1 MTFSRIHARP
11 LLTLACSIAM
21 LGGIA
26 GSRAQ
31 ADEWNKRTILTT
43 NQPIQVTNKVL
54 GPGQYVFML
63 DNSNSDRH
71 IVRIFNAD
79 QSQLIETVMAVPDY
93 RIRPTGNSRFTFY
106 ETPPGTARALR
117 AWFYPGDN
125 FGQEF
130 AYPKHPQI
138 VQTGAATSNPTP
150 NTVAANREPAASTTV
165 NNNGEANREVAPAGS
180 KPPAV
185 TSQTAPAQEDQ
196 SAIAQQNQTAST
208 QQNQTAEQ
216 QSAGEAD
223 RSQPEEQTQIAQNT
237 PPPKPAQPHAQ
248 QSQQSNQERH
258 RPAELPK
265 TASPY
270 GLIGLMGLALLGIA
284 GLLHLRRTA

>member
-1 MTFSRIHARP
+1 MTFSRFHARP
-11 LLTLACSIAM
+11 LLTLACGIAM
-21 LGGIA
+21 VGGIA

-31 ADEWNKRTILTT
+31 ADEWNKRTVLTT
-43 NQPIQVTNKVL
+43 NQPIQVTDKVL
-54 GPGQYVFML
+54 DPGQYVFML
-63 DNSNSDRH
+63 DNSNSNRH

-79 QSQLIETVMAVPDY
+79 QSRLIDTVMAVPDY
-93 RIRPTGNSRFTFY
+93 RIQPTGNSRFTFY
-106 ETPPGTARALR
+106 ETPPGTAPALR

-130 AYPKHPQI
+130 PYPKHPQV
-138 VQTGAATSNPTP
+138 VQTSATTSTTTS
-150 NTVAANREPAASTTV
+150 NTVAANREPARSTTL
-165 NNNGEANREVAPAGS
+165 NNGDESNREAVPAGS
-180 KPPAV
+180 KPA

-196 SAIAQQNQTAST
+196 AAIANQTATT

-216 QSAGEAD
+216 QGEAD
-223 RSQPEEQTQIAQNT
+223 RSQPEEQTQIAQNS
-237 PPPKPAQPHAQ
+237 PPPTPAEQEAQ
-248 QSQQSNQERH
+248 QSQQSNHERQ

-270 GLIGLMGLALLGIA
+270 GLIGLIGLALLGFA

>member
-11 LLTLACSIAM
+11 LLTLGCCLAM
-21 LGGIA
+21 AGGIA

-31 ADEWNKRTILTT
+31 ADEWNNRTVLTV
-43 NQPIQVTNKVL
+43 NQPIQVTDKVL
-54 GPGQYVFML
+54 DPGQYVFML
-63 DNSNSDRH
+63 DNSSSDRH

-79 QSQLIETVMAVPDY
+79 QSRLIETVMAVPDY
-93 RIRPTGNSRFTFY
+93 RIRPAGNSRFAFW

-117 AWFYPGDN
+117 AWFYPGDT

-130 AYPKHPQI
+130 PYPKHPQ
-138 VQTGAATSNPTP
+138 VLQTSATAP
-150 NTVAANREPAASTTV
+150 NTVAANREPLTSTAV
-165 NNNGEANREVAPAGS
+165 NNGGEANREVAPAGS

-196 SAIAQQNQTAST
+196 AAIAQQNQAA
-208 QQNQTAEQ
+208 NAAAPEQ

-223 RSQPEEQTQIAQNT
+223 RSQPEEQTQIAQNN
-237 PPPKPAQPHAQ
+237 PPPAPAQEQTQ
-248 QSQQSNQERH
+248 QSQQQH
-258 RPAELPK
+258 QRPAELPK

-270 GLIGLMGLALLGIA
+270 GLIGLFGLALLSMG

>member
-130 AYPKHPQI
+130 PYPKHPQVI
-138 VQTGAATSNPTP
+138 QTSATTSNPTP
-150 NTVAANREPAASTTV
+150 NTVAANREPAPSTTL
-165 NNNGEANREVAPAGS
+165 NNNDEANREVAPAGS
-180 KPPAV
+180 KPE

-196 SAIAQQNQTAST
+196 AAIAQQNQTATT

-216 QSAGEAD
+216 QGEAD
-223 RSQPEEQTQIAQNT
+223 RSQPEEQAQIAQNN
-237 PPPKPAQPHAQ
+237 PPPKPTQQQAQ
-248 QSQQSNQERH
+248 QSNRQQQ

-270 GLIGLMGLALLGIA
+270 GLIGIMGLALLGIA

>member
-11 LLTLACSIAM
+11 FLTLACCIAM
-21 LGGIA
+21 VGGIA

-31 ADEWNKRTILTT
+31 ADEWNKRTVLTT
-43 NQPIQVTNKVL
+43 NQPIQVTDKVL
-54 GPGQYVFML
+54 DPGQYVFML

-79 QSQLIETVMAVPDY
+79 QSRLIETVMAVPDY
-93 RIRPTGNSRFTFY
+93 RIQPTGNSRFMFY
-106 ETPPGTARALR
+106 ETPPGTAPALR

-130 AYPKHPQI
+130 PYPKHPQV
-138 VQTGAATSNPTP
+138 VQTSATTSNPTP
-150 NTVAANREPAASTTV
+150 NTVAANREPASSTTL
-165 NNNGEANREVAPAGS
+165 NNDDEANREVAPAGS
-180 KPPAV
+180 KPA

-196 SAIAQQNQTAST
+196 AAVAQSQTATT

-223 RSQPEEQTQIAQNT
+223 RSQPKEQTQIAQNN
-237 PPPKPAQPHAQ
+237 PPPAPAQQ
-248 QSQQSNQERH
+248 Q

-270 GLIGLMGLALLGIA
+270 GLIGVIGLALLGIA